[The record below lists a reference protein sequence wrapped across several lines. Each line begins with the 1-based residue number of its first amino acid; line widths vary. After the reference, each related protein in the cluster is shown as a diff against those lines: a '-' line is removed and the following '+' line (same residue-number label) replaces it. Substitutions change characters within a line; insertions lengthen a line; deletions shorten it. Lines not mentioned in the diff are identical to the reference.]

1 MRPATP
7 AAASR
12 CPTLVLTEPTAQR
25 RPASRPRPRTVPRA
39 FSREKPMVI
48 AGDRMRLT
56 PPARARSDSPH
67 RRLWQARWAAAS
79 EDEQA
84 VSIERL
90 GPRKSKRY
98 EMRLAAML
106 SAPPVLA

>member
-1 MRPATP
+1 MRTTTP
-7 AAASR
+7 DPS
-12 CPTLVLTEPTAQR
+12 
-25 RPASRPRPRTVPRA
+25 PRTKPSARASKLLQRPSAAIA